1 MSFEQSG
8 AGRMSR
14 RFNDE
19 PIQVI
24 RRIPSPEQL
33 DAVRSVKRP
42 VGGKFGEAAASFAR
56 SVAERLASVTS
67 LRPSAGKQESGSAFQ
82 GAPGE
87 GPNEIGAEAR
97 EPIEGGADQKGM
109 PKPSRFAVTLTPDES
124 EADPVHSTAGSSA
137 VQPEEVAELRSY
149 LLQQQQDIVRLVAQM
164 QELKSLV
171 LSQQRLIERLAQEV
185 AHGSVSLTQTGRSSA
200 VARPNRLGR
209 QKPAGVEKATMTQ
222 NDPMRLP
229 LNV

>member
-1 MSFEQSG
+1 
-8 AGRMSR
+8 MSR
-14 RFNDE
+14 RFSDE
-19 PIQVI
+19 PIHVI

-67 LRPSAGKQESGSAFQ
+67 PRPSAGKKESDSVFQ
-82 GAPGE
+82 GPPDEA
-87 GPNEIGAEAR
+87 PNELGTEDRESIEQGPDHMAMAEPRGPAVESAND
-97 EPIEGGADQKGM
+97 EP
-109 PKPSRFAVTLTPDES
+109 
-124 EADPVHSTAGSSA
+124 EATQANPTAESSA
-137 VQPEEVAELRSY
+137 VQPEEVAELRGY
-149 LLQQQQDIVRLVAQM
+149 LLQQQQDIVRLASQM

-171 LSQQRLIERLAQEV
+171 LSQRRLIERLAREV
-185 AHGSVSLTQTGRSSA
+185 VRGSVSSTQAGRSSA

-209 QKPAGVEKATMTQ
+209 QKPARVEKATMTQ